1 MPLQNRVTPS
11 GDIVADP
18 ARGLF
23 MGNRGILHDETRQLG
38 RSRWKHPHWIICRLD
53 YGETKRPLMAPGA
66 YTELFFLDEATALA
80 AGHRPCALCRPDA
93 FRQFSAAW
101 GNGHDGETPSAKA
114 MDAALHPA
122 RVTRDRRQVTH
133 EASGATLP
141 DGTMIEQAGAPWLVW
156 RGRRHLWRFEGY
168 GDSAPL
174 GPSAVT
180 VLTPA
185 PTLAAL
191 RHGYAPI
198 LHPTLAA

>member
-1 MPLQNRVTPS
+1 MPLQNRVTPL
-11 GDIVADP
+11 GAIVADP

-23 MGNRGILHDETRQLG
+23 MGNRGILHHDNRQLG
-38 RSRWKHPHWIICRLD
+38 ASRWKHPHWIICRLD
-53 YGETKRPLMAPGA
+53 YPGTKRVLMTPGA

-93 FRQFSAAW
+93 FRQFAAAW
-101 GNGHDGETPSAKA
+101 GRGQGGELPSAKA

-122 RVTRDRRQVTH
+122 RVTRDRQQVRTRADP
-133 EASGATLP
+133 ASLP
-141 DGTMIEQAGAPWLVW
+141 DGAMIEDAGAPWLVW

-174 GPSAVT
+174 GPDEVT

-191 RHGYAPI
+191 RHGYTPV
-198 LHPTLAA
+198 LHPTLLV